1 MAKRKMKRRRSTT
14 EKVII
19 VLGLLIAVS
28 MILTLFAGFG
38 AANRAGTSGSSLPLA
53 PSIPVAQ
60 IAPGAPYAAAIMLFA
75 AAGLPG
81 L

>member
-1 MAKRKMKRRRSTT
+1 MAKRKTKRRRTTT
-14 EKVII
+14 EKVIL

-38 AANRAGTSGSSLPLA
+38 ASASLGNSGGSLPVA
-53 PSIPVAQ
+53 PSIPVVQGEPGVLFAGA
-60 IAPGAPYAAAIMLFA
+60 IALFA
-75 AAGLPG
+75 AGLSG